1 MQKMNRMARDVIQVC
16 VDGYQDR
23 ILRGRLQSAAWV
35 GEMPFFGLMDFFQ
48 KIEHVLD
55 EILPPQAFTELRSF
69 GPAARNGVPDA
80 QASQSEPGS
89 LATFYVHI
97 LFRQNASWQGTVLWS
112 EGGQEERFRSALEL
126 TFLMDSAL
134 KRNLEYL

>member
-16 VDGYQDR
+16 VDGYEDR
-23 ILRGRLQSAAWV
+23 ILQGRLQSAAWV

-48 KIEHVLD
+48 KVERVLD

-69 GPAARNGVPDA
+69 GPVAPNGVPYA
-80 QASQSEPGS
+80 QASQSDPGG

-97 LFRQNASWQGTVLWS
+97 FFRQNASWQGTVLWS

-126 TFLMDSAL
+126 SFLMDSAL
-134 KRNLEYL
+134 KSRSDDP